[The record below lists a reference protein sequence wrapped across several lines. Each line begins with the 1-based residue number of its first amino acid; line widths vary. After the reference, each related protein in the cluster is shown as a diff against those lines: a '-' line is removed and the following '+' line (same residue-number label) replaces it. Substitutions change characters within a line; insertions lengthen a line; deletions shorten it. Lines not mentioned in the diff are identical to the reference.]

1 MSKISRANRM
11 GKGNVEDLRESRLNQ
26 ARTLLDLKEAP
37 GTPEPA
43 PLLSKPKSK
52 EQKVLVI
59 GPNKP
64 AGVSDKAWK
73 IITDRAVVQRTAMDL
88 PEGSLVEGTKYSES
102 SRRKKQ

>member
-1 MSKISRANRM
+1 MSKISKANRM

-26 ARTLLDLKEAP
+26 ARTLLDLKDPP
-37 GTPEPA
+37 GTPEPS

-73 IITDRAVVQRTAMDL
+73 IITDRAVVRDL
-88 PEGSLVEGTKYSES
+88 ERYRNKEDPS
-102 SRRKKQ
+102 

>member
-1 MSKISRANRM
+1 MSKISKANRM

-73 IITDRAVVQRTAMDL
+73 IITSRAVVRRFGNEAPD
-88 PEGSLVEGTKYSES
+88 PVVEGTND
-102 SRRKKQ
+102 RFAKQ